1 MRPSRPASQLH
12 ARRMAVTSWA
22 DPVSAEA
29 LLDDLDLET
38 ARQPGFPAFGM
49 HQYGLG
55 TMYSY
60 AGQAAGRERM
70 SKGETAEETEETE
83 RERRRGGEPLRRR
96 LKR

>member
-1 MRPSRPASQLH
+1 
-12 ARRMAVTSWA
+12 MAVTSWA
-22 DPVSAEA
+22 DPVSAEE

-55 TMYSY
+55 TMYNY
-60 AGQAAGRERM
+60 AGQAAVKEQT
-70 SKGETAEETEETE
+70 SKGETADSAEEKER
-83 RERRRGGEPLRRR
+83 RERRRSREPLRTK

>member
-1 MRPSRPASQLH
+1 MRPSRPAPLH

-60 AGQAAGRERM
+60 AGQAAGKERS
-70 SKGETAEETEETE
+70 SKGETPEETEK
-83 RERRRGGEPLRRR
+83 ERRRGREPLRRR